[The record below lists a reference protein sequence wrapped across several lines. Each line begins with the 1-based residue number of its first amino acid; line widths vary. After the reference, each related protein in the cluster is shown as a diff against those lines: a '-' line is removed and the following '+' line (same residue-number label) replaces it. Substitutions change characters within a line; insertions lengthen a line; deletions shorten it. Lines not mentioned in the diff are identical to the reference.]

1 MVMRIGVC
9 AALVY
14 SLKKLKLVSANMQEG
29 VGGRWSI
36 SGMAFTT
43 KTQGNENTLIGMCL
57 SFQGQ
62 LYEIYPLS
70 VSDLRAL

>member
-1 MVMRIGVC
+1 
-9 AALVY
+9 
-14 SLKKLKLVSANMQEG
+14 MQEG

-36 SGMAFTT
+36 SGMAFTL

-57 SFQGQ
+57 SFQAQ
-62 LYEIYPLS
+62 LDEIYPLS

>member
-9 AALVY
+9 AGLVY
-14 SLKKLKLVSANMQEG
+14 SLRKLKLVSANMQEG

-36 SGMAFTT
+36 SGMAFTL
-43 KTQGNENTLIGMCL
+43 KTQDNENTLIGMCW

-62 LYEIYPLS
+62 IDEICPHS

>member
-1 MVMRIGVC
+1 MVVRIGVC

-14 SLKKLKLVSANMQEG
+14 SLRKSKLVSANMQEG

-36 SGMAFTT
+36 SGMAFTL
-43 KTQGNENTLIGMCL
+43 KTQDNENTLIGMCL
-57 SFQGQ
+57 FVQAQ
-62 LYEIYPLS
+62 LDEIYPLS